1 MSVRLRLTLVIGLLI
16 AAIAAAAAVLAPS
29 LVERALVDDI
39 LDADAE
45 LQSLFF
51 DDSPG
56 FFDGGFGGDTGFI
69 DIFDFIAGDIVV
81 NQLGDEK
88 LQELIASG
96 GSNDLVI
103 AVGGDKF
110 LRVDAS
116 GAQTFESMAPTA
128 VDQPVL
134 TIFGLFEDG
143 FSSALSPLDDFL
155 FDEFPVDVGDAGVFG
170 ESFFDQFDET
180 GRTVTGVRKVGGV
193 EYFVSGEAGSV
204 DRTVGRVRTA
214 LWLTVPF
221 AVLAGAL
228 VTWLLAGR
236 ALRPVRAITEQA
248 ATITGGTLSERVP
261 VPSSGDEIATLA
273 NTVNGMLDRLETDDV
288 RRRRFVSD
296 ASHELR
302 TPVAVLKSEAEVAL
316 GSPDRTDV
324 VALASGVLEE
334 STRMATIIDD
344 LLSLAR
350 RDEGVAAPTTEIDLD
365 DIVLAEAHRLRRVPV
380 DVSAVSAGRVLGRMD
395 EFARVVAHLLD
406 NAARH
411 AKTTVAVGLV
421 TEAGQV
427 RLTIDDDGPGVPVA
441 DREVIFQRFSRLDE
455 ARTRDAGGAGLGLA
469 VVAGV
474 VERSSGSVTVD
485 TSPAGGAR
493 FVVTLPAA

>member
-1 MSVRLRLTLVIGLLI
+1 MSVRLRLTVVIGLLI

-56 FFDGGFGGDTGFI
+56 LFDNVFGGDQGF
-69 DIFDFIAGDIVV
+69 FEAFEFIAGDIVV
-81 NQLGDEK
+81 NQIGDEK

-96 GSNDLVI
+96 GSEDLVV

-116 GAQTFESMAPTA
+116 GAQTFESMDPTA
-128 VDQPVL
+128 VNQPIL
-134 TIFGLFEDG
+134 TFFGLFDGG
-143 FSSALSPLDDFL
+143 FSPTILP
-155 FDEFPVDVGDAGVFG
+155 FDEFSVAGAFDD
-170 ESFFDQFDET
+170 SFFAQFDET
-180 GRTVTGVRKVGGV
+180 GRTVTGVREVGGV

-214 LWLTVPF
+214 LWLGFPF

-261 VPSSGDEIATLA
+261 VPTSGDEIATLA

-316 GSPDRTDV
+316 RSPDRTDV
-324 VALASGVLEE
+324 EALASGVLEE
-334 STRMATIIDD
+334 STRMAMIIDD

-350 RDEGVAAPTTEIDLD
+350 HDEGVAAPTTEVDLD
-365 DIVLAEAHRLRRVPV
+365 DIVLAEANRLRRVPV
-380 DVSAVSAGRVLGRMD
+380 DASAVSAGRVFGHPDELG
-395 EFARVVAHLLD
+395 RVVAHLLD
-406 NAARH
+406 NATRH
-411 AKTTVAVGLV
+411 ANGRVAVSLTATADVVTLLV
-421 TEAGQV
+421 
-427 RLTIDDDGPGVPVA
+427 DDDGPGVPEA
-441 DREVIFQRFSRLDE
+441 DREAVFERFTRLDE
-455 ARTRDAGGAGLGLA
+455 ARSRDAGGAGLGLA

-474 VERSSGSVTVD
+474 VQRCGGSVAVESSD
-485 TSPAGGAR
+485 LGGAR
-493 FVVTLPAA
+493 FIVSFPAP

>member
-1 MSVRLRLTLVIGLLI
+1 MSVRLRLTILIGLLI

-56 FFDGGFGGDTGFI
+56 FFDGGFGSDKGFI
-69 DIFDFIAGDIVV
+69 DVFDFIAGDIVV
-81 NQLGDEK
+81 DQIGGER

-96 GSNDLVI
+96 GSDDLVV

-116 GAQTFESMAPTA
+116 GSQTFESIDPTA
-128 VDQPVL
+128 VDQPIL
-134 TIFGLFEDG
+134 TFFGLFDGG
-143 FSSALSPLDDFL
+143 FSRTISPFDD
-155 FDEFPVDVGDAGVFG
+155 FPVDVVDAGGFDD
-170 ESFFDQFDET
+170 SFFAQFDET
-180 GRTVTGVRKVGGV
+180 GRTVTGVREVGGV

-204 DRTVGRVRTA
+204 DRTVGRVRAA
-214 LWLTVPF
+214 LWMAFPF

-236 ALRPVRAITEQA
+236 ALRPVRAITAQA

-261 VPSSGDEIATLA
+261 VPASGDEIATLA
-273 NTVNGMLDRLETDDV
+273 NTVNGMLDRLESDDV
-288 RRRRFVSD
+288 SRRQFVSD

-316 GSPDRTDV
+316 RSPDLTDV
-324 VALASGVLEE
+324 EALASGVLEE

-365 DIVLAEAHRLRRVPV
+365 DIVLAEAGRLRRVPV
-380 DVSAVSAGRVLGRMD
+380 DVSAVSAGRVLGRLD
-395 EFARVVAHLLD
+395 EFSRVVAHLLD
-406 NAARH
+406 NATRH
-411 AKTTVAVGLV
+411 AETTVAVGLV
-421 TEAGQV
+421 IAAGQV

-441 DREVIFQRFSRLDE
+441 DREVIFERFARLDE
-455 ARTRDAGGAGLGLA
+455 ARSRDVGGAGLGLA

-474 VERSSGSVTVD
+474 VQRSNGSVAVE
-485 TSPAGGAR
+485 TSPSGGAR
-493 FVVTLPAA
+493 FVVTLPAT

>member
-1 MSVRLRLTLVIGLLI
+1 MSVRLRLTIVIGLLI

-56 FFDGGFGGDTGFI
+56 FFDDSPGFFDV
-69 DIFDFIAGDIVV
+69 FDFIAGDIVL
-81 NQLGDEK
+81 NQIGDEK

-96 GSNDLVI
+96 GSDDLVV
-103 AVGGDKF
+103 AVGGDTF

-116 GAQTFESMAPTA
+116 GAQTFEAIDPTA
-128 VDQPVL
+128 LNQPIL
-134 TIFGLFEDG
+134 TFFGLFDGG
-143 FSSALSPLDDFL
+143 FSPTISP
-155 FDEFPVDVGDAGVFG
+155 FDEFPVDVVDTGGFDD
-170 ESFFDQFDET
+170 SFFAQFDET
-180 GRTVTGVRKVGGV
+180 GRTVTGVREVGGV

-204 DRTVGRVRTA
+204 DRTVGRVRSA
-214 LWLTVPF
+214 LWLAFPF

-236 ALRPVRAITEQA
+236 ALRPVRAITAQA

-261 VPSSGDEIATLA
+261 VPASGDEIATLA
-273 NTVNGMLDRLETDDV
+273 NTVNGMLDRLESDDAS
-288 RRRRFVSD
+288 RRRFVSD

-316 GSPDRTDV
+316 RSPDLTDV
-324 VALASGVLEE
+324 EALASGVLEE

-350 RDEGVAAPTTEIDLD
+350 HDEGVAAPTTEIDLD
-365 DIVLAEAHRLRRVPV
+365 DVVLAEANRLRRVPV
-380 DVSAVSAGRVLGRMD
+380 DVSAVSAGRVLGRPD
-395 EFARVVAHLLD
+395 ELARVVAHLLD
-406 NAARH
+406 NATRH
-411 AKTTVAVGLV
+411 ANERVAVSLTSTANAVTLLV
-421 TEAGQV
+421 
-427 RLTIDDDGPGVPVA
+427 DDDGPGVPEA
-441 DREVIFQRFSRLDE
+441 DREAVFERFTRLDE

-474 VERSSGSVTVD
+474 VQRSGGSVAVESSD
-485 TSPAGGAR
+485 LGGAR
-493 FVVTLPAA
+493 FVVSLPAP